1 MEDES
6 KEIKITVMETI
17 GNIVIYF
24 KDTMMEVVP

>member
-17 GNIVIYF
+17 GSIVIYF